1 MNKTISIHLQGTPFQ
16 IEEGAYEILRN
27 YLDRL
32 TKVIQNEKGSDE
44 ILQDVE
50 LRMAELFTKQIT
62 PSKKVIETP
71 MVEEVISILGNPE
84 VFGDN
89 DANENRVEE
98 KVKSVDQPI
107 EKRLF
112 RDEENSIVGGV
123 CSGFANYMNW
133 DVTIIRA
140 IYVGLIIFGG
150 FGIPLYII
158 LWIITPK
165 AKTSIEKLQMKG
177 KPVTLESMKS
187 EIEEAADR
195 IQSKSK
201 DWSKKIK
208 EEGTLQN
215 SVKKIIRVFSV
226 GLGLMFLVMGI
237 SLFVTAIVFIFGD
250 PNFIPAQV
258 NGEFMSFG
266 TFGELILESD
276 TDLSYFF
283 WGVVLTSIS
292 IIGLLWLTGLRLI
305 LTFKSVIIR
314 YTSISLSVCLVLGII
329 LLSLTG
335 AKTGRAFAVNG
346 EVERDLYCISSDTL
360 NMNFEN
366 LVAKD
371 KDGFKTVSRG
381 DDGFLKVV
389 NNRIYLHGIEVEYK
403 KSLDTSFHI
412 KQLYLANG
420 RDHQSSLTKAKHID
434 FKTRLEENQ
443 FYANTHYTFPASD
456 KLRDQKVKIIIE
468 VPTKGLVQMNGKTV
482 YPFLESDESK
492 QVEENA
498 HGYVNRNGDYDTW

>member
-16 IEEGAYEILRN
+16 IEEGAYDLLRN
-27 YLDRL
+27 YLERL

-50 LRMAELFTKQIT
+50 LRMAELFTKQLA

-71 MVEEVISILGNPE
+71 MVEEVLSILGSPE
-84 VFGDN
+84 VFGDS
-89 DANENRVEE
+89 ENTVEE
-98 KVKSVDQPI
+98 KTKTVDVQV

-112 RDEENSIVGGV
+112 RDEENSILGGV

-187 EIEEAADR
+187 EIEDAADR

-201 DWSKKIK
+201 DWSNKIK

-283 WGVVLTSIS
+283 WGVVLTSTS

-305 LTFKSVIIR
+305 LSFKSVIIR
-314 YTSISLSVCLVLGII
+314 YSSISLSVCLVLGII

-346 EVERDLYCISSDTL
+346 EVERDLYCVNSDTL

-434 FKTRLEENQ
+434 FKTRLEGNQ
-443 FYANTHYTFPASD
+443 FYSNTHYTFPSSD